1 MEDKRE
7 CIRYLDQTSPIIMKL
22 LNNNS
27 LVLPVGTIEQ
37 HGPHLPLSVDIDIT
51 VDICKKLC
59 FKKSWVMGPKII
71 YAARS
76 LPQSGGGGDFP
87 GTISISGKVL
97 IDYFTDIISSFCRM
111 GLKNLYIINGHYE
124 NEAFI
129 FEAIEI
135 CRQRNLL
142 KGMNIVALSWW
153 SAIDNKFIKKKF
165 NDTFVGWHA
174 EHAGFVET
182 SLMLYL
188 RPEKVKFI
196 NEECSNIPM
205 AGVYYYSDEK
215 RDENANGVLSSSI
228 GATSKEGKEFFD
240 HICKRLEIILV

>member
-1 MEDKRE
+1 MKRE
-7 CIRYLDQTSPIIMKL
+7 CINYLDQTSPVVMEL

-59 FKKSWVMGPKII
+59 CRKNWVMGPQIM

-76 LPQSGGGGDFP
+76 LPQSGGGSDFP
-87 GTISISGKVL
+87 GTISINGKVL
-97 IDYFTDIISSFCRM
+97 IDYFVDIISSFCKM

-142 KGMNIVALSWW
+142 KGMSIVALSWW
-153 SAIDNKFIKKKF
+153 SAIDDEFIKKKF
-165 NDTFVGWHA
+165 NNNFVGWHA

-188 RPEKVKFI
+188 RPEKVRFI

-205 AGVYYYSDEK
+205 AGIYYYSDEK
-215 RDENANGVLSSSI
+215 KDENANGTLSSSK
-228 GATSKEGKEFFD
+228 GQQVKQGKSFL
-240 HICKRLEIILV
+240 ITYVKG